1 MVMLRNASFDFEKFR
16 KDFTENYSHE
26 VVWPEDAGTTVTF
39 TIDGQLTAIMLM
51 PVPIP
56 AGDIENTAVYA
67 YNWQSVLEDTRDHLA
82 HLIVSIVQGSTD
94 MIKRYKIFTAVI
106 ASLLRTTEAIGVYMG
121 NQSLLLPKEDYLNE
135 TSMMSEDFFPIN
147 LWIYIGLR
155 LEHNKPGGYTYGLAQ
170 FNKTEMEIVDSGHS
184 LEEIREFLF
193 NMAHYVLEFN
203 ITFRDGETCGTSEE
217 EKIKISYSN
226 GKYIDGKSFKLAF

>member
-1 MVMLRNASFDFEKFR
+1 MIMLKDSSFDFEKFR

-26 VVWPEDAGTTVTF
+26 VNWPEDADTTVAF
-39 TIDGQLTAIMLM
+39 EIDGELTAIGIMEI
-51 PVPIP
+51 PIP
-56 AGDIENTAVYA
+56 SDDIESTAEYS
-67 YNWQSVLEDTRDHLA
+67 YNWMTVLEDTRDHQA
-82 HLIVSIVQGSTD
+82 HLIVTMIHGTAD
-94 MIKRYKIFTAVI
+94 MVKRYKIFTEVI
-106 ASLLRTTEAIGVYMG
+106 VSLLRTTEAIGVYKG
-121 NQSLLLPKEDYLNE
+121 NQSLLIPKDYYIEEASLMDEEFLPL
-135 TSMMSEDFFPIN
+135 N
-147 LWIYIGLR
+147 LWIYFGLR
-155 LEHNKPGGYTYGLAQ
+155 SENDNGGGYTYGLAQ

-203 ITFRDGETCGTSEE
+203 VTFRDGETCGTSEE